1 MSQVQGIEGLSNEDI
16 NNALA
21 AGARFVVFPY
31 TISILIMTFR
41 RSSDVHFIR
50 PGEST
55 FDKAMPYAL
64 LTLLF
69 GWWGVPWGP
78 IFSVGS
84 LYHNLTGGK
93 DVTEALLAG

>member
-16 NNALA
+16 DTALA

-55 FDKAMPYAL
+55 FGKAMPYAL

-78 IFSVGS
+78 IFSIGS

-93 DVTEALLAG
+93 DVTEALLGG